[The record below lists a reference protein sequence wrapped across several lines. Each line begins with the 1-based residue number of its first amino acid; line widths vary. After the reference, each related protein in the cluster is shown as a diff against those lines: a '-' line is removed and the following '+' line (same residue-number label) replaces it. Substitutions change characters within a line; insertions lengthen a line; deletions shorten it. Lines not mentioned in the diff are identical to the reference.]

1 MKLIIINFYPN
12 FQVIIMT
19 IERTDKEIIIRIPSF
34 INIERIQNIIDLLA
48 YLEATAKSQATQ
60 EDVDALVDEI
70 KKGWWKKISLD
81 LSNK

>member
-60 EDVDALVDEI
+60 ADVDALVDEI